1 MKNIKTDDYLQRL
14 KTIVESMVR
23 DELLYIEIDESITN
37 SLYANLNDRL
47 QDIVEYEY
55 EKTRNE
61 LNVRLYNDRVYL
73 DDLQID
79 NIKITKDF
87 KTIDSN
93 NINENIKIS
102 ADLILTAII
111 DNKEFQL
118 ISDSLEINTSIDVV
132 KQTRL

>member
-87 KTIDSN
+87 KKIDDNKISE
-93 NINENIKIS
+93 NINIS

>member
-37 SLYANLNDRL
+37 SIYANLNDRL
-47 QDIVEYEY
+47 QDIVDYES
-55 EKTRNE
+55 EITRGE
-61 LNVRLYNDRVYL
+61 IFVEMYNDRVYL

-87 KTIDSN
+87 KKIDDNKISE
-93 NINENIKIS
+93 NINIS

>member
-23 DELLYIEIDESITN
+23 DELLYIEIDESITK

-47 QDIVEYEY
+47 QDIVDYES

-87 KTIDSN
+87 KKIDDNKISE
-93 NINENIKIS
+93 NINIS

-118 ISDSLEINTSIDVV
+118 ISDSLEINTSIDVI